1 MLRDIVA
8 LFATFV
14 ITITIILTC
23 EIQLI
28 NCVKNASSTE
38 SVEKKTFA
46 PTSLFCFNRKDEPG
60 MI

>member
-1 MLRDIVA
+1 MA